1 VIVAVDSALWTWQF
15 DLACA
20 PFFIVGVAWIA
31 WKYRRDPD
39 FFARFFEGD

>member
-1 VIVAVDSALWTWQF
+1 MIAVDSALWTWQF

-39 FFARFFEGD
+39 GFMRWFSDE